1 MIHLT
6 LAQVFIIA
14 AVVFWCTRDWPAIR
28 RARAAEEAARKAA
41 EAAERAQKDL
51 ALRMFTRSTAWPP
64 AGAQTR
70 KRAIPPPLPKPS
82 GQISGGQAF
91 AIIVVA
97 WVAIML
103 GAAVWITL
111 AT

>member
-1 MIHLT
+1 MIT
-6 LAQVFIIA
+6 FGQVVLFAIGY
-14 AVVFWCTRDWPAIR
+14 FLCSRDWGAIR

-70 KRAIPPPLPKPS
+70 KRAVPPPLPKPG

-91 AIIVVA
+91 AIVVFA
-97 WVAIML
+97 WVAIMF